1 MKNAKTN
8 LISRDYFLVSFI
20 AISFSI
26 FIIPIIKNIASIK
39 ITFAIIIAEIIILLI
54 LANLALWIASLLAK
68 KIPIILQLAKFVAVG
83 VFNTFLNWG
92 VVNLLMF
99 LTQIFEGALY
109 TFYIIIAF
117 IIANFASFFWNK
129 YWVFP
134 KDKKS
139 QDSAEKDYLQFLF
152 VSVIGLLIQA
162 GIATA
167 WVGFVPTTSSAP
179 LWANIGLILGTVFS
193 MVWNFLGYKFIV
205 FKK

>member
-1 MKNAKTN
+1 MKKNNISLKTK
-8 LISRDYFLVSFI
+8 DYLLVSFI

-26 FIIPIIKNIASIK
+26 FVIPIIKNVASVK
-39 ITFAIIIAEIIILLI
+39 ITYSVIIGEIIVILI
-54 LANLALWIASLLAK
+54 LANLALWIASLIAK
-68 KIPIILQLAKFVAVG
+68 KVPVILQLAKFAAVG

-92 VVNLLMF
+92 VVNILMF
-99 LTQIFEGALY
+99 LTQVFEGALY
-109 TFYIIIAF
+109 TAYIIIAF

-134 KDKKS
+134 EDKKGK
-139 QDSAEKDYLQFLF
+139 DSAEKDYVQFLI

-162 GIATA
+162 GISSA
-167 WVGFVPTTSSAP
+167 WVAFVPTASSAAV
-179 LWANIGLILGTVFS
+179 WANVGLVLGTVFS